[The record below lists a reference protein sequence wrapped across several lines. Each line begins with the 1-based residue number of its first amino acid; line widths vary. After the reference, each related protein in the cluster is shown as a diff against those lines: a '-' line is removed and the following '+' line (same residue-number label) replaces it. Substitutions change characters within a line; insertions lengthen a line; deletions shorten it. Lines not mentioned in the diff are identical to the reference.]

1 MAREHVKQMIDLNM
15 ADVEEL
21 ARIKIIGKK
30 RAQALVDY
38 RDENGPFEDWEDI
51 KNVEGFSESL
61 IEDLKE
67 SGATLGDV
75 EAEGE
80 EEEW

>member
-1 MAREHVKQMIDLNM
+1 MIDLNM

-67 SGATLGDV
+67 SGATLGDA